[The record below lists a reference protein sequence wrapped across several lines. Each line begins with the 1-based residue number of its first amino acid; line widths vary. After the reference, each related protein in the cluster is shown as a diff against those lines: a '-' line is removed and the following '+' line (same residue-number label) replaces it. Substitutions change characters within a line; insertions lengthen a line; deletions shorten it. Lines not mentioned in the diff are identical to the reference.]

1 MMKPHRFRPLRPSK
15 ITTAAELA
23 LCQCGWFYFRD
34 VHDVAPAAG
43 VIDVY
48 EDDEGDVPYEAEA

>member
-23 LCQCGWFYFRD
+23 LCQCGWFYFR
-34 VHDVAPAAG
+34 